1 MCSLFPSFFQ
11 STFPMWRWV
20 KIDKAIS
27 LHNNDQETMLNAS
40 GPAKLTANLLS
51 INLLQTTIQPL
62 HNWDEVPG
70 DSWAIEGLVMVPRR
84 WRRNRREIGF
94 PWVVGDGLELVVR
107 FSKCCARIEVCGA
120 VCGSMILCAAIWFFR
135 GRGLCEGYSCG
146 GLGWVLQGV
155 YVKVGGCR
163 SFIVSYR

>member
-1 MCSLFPSFFQ
+1 
-11 STFPMWRWV
+11 
-20 KIDKAIS
+20 
-27 LHNNDQETMLNAS
+27 
-40 GPAKLTANLLS
+40 
-51 INLLQTTIQPL
+51 
-62 HNWDEVPG
+62 
-70 DSWAIEGLVMVPRR
+70 MVPRR